1 MAPKQQHSKQ
11 ELFHRLS
18 FEQYRVTQFGRT
30 EQPFADDCH
39 RSTGEGHYHCVVCDV
54 PLFSSA
60 AKFNSGT
67 GWPSF
72 WEPIAEG
79 AISNSAEPRSG
90 ARCAN
95 SCASCG
101 AHLGHL
107 FDDLKTATQLR
118 YCMNSASL
126 RFVASTTK
134 P

>member
-1 MAPKQQHSKQ
+1 MAPTKQYPKA
-11 ELFHRLS
+11 ELFERLT

-30 EQPFADDCH
+30 ERPFVDDCH

-60 AKFNSGT
+60 SKFNSGT

-72 WEPIAEG
+72 WEPMSEALIT
-79 AISNSAEPRSG
+79 NSAEPKAG
-90 ARCAN
+90 APFAN

-107 FDDLKTATQLR
+107 FDDLKTPTQLR
-118 YCMNSASL
+118 YCINSASL
-126 RFVASTTK
+126 RFVATDG
-134 P
+134 